1 LVEGNLARAKL
12 FEVLRGLSHAHN
24 RDETVSHSCYSLACN
39 DVIRFV
45 VISTT
50 LRVADNHIPAVQGL
64 KEHTGHVTCV
74 GAIVMNGEILTP
86 KGEWQVISAD
96 ESLD

>member
-1 LVEGNLARAKL
+1 M
-12 FEVLRGLSHAHN
+12 
-24 RDETVSHSCYSLACN
+24 
-39 DVIRFV
+39 V
-45 VISTT
+45 VTTT

-96 ESLD
+96 EGLD